1 MGCISGSWW
10 SFRGESSAIYE
21 GYGDSFPGSCAAG
34 LIEFSEEFSVNAITS
49 RECCGTG
56 FGRWLVSYQKMYP
69 KIIGMRK
76 KFPQYGWL
84 AAAILFCKVYN
95 KTWQLSLY
103 MESDSVLIYHL
114 SSKIKE
120 TCFNLQEI
128 LEEQDCEYLPSNVAI
143 IDEDLEN
150 DLIVITPTS
159 NGVENNEEFQLTDVA
174 EGRVKVDTFRLLF
187 SRTSPKDSK
196 RSWKTKV

>member
-1 MGCISGSWW
+1 M
-10 SFRGESSAIYE
+10 
-21 GYGDSFPGSCAAG
+21 
-34 LIEFSEEFSVNAITS
+34 
-49 RECCGTG
+49 
-56 FGRWLVSYQKMYP
+56 
-69 KIIGMRK
+69 
-76 KFPQYGWL
+76 
-84 AAAILFCKVYN
+84 
-95 KTWQLSLY
+95 
-103 MESDSVLIYHL
+103 
-114 SSKIKE
+114 
-120 TCFNLQEI
+120 QEI

-159 NGVENNEEFQLTDVA
+159 NGIENNEEFQLTDVA